1 MTDGKADSGSHSP
14 ILAAVGS
21 AFIPGLGQ
29 FFVGRRARGWG
40 ILVAVAVSAGLAA
53 WYGEQPLWFVVPGI
67 IWLWGV
73 WDASAVAE
81 GSSRRLLIPVVAVLT
96 ICYGIGWQV
105 TKIDLAA
112 LTSNIDRAA
121 VILGPMIRPDFV
133 SPRQEYQQT
142 FVTIEVPCSASPPPG
157 QRSDDGLSLVAF
169 AGCGNAGDELTV
181 SGSGFWPG
189 ASAELWWEDTI
200 GERQHLLAD
209 GRIILVEPDA
219 EGIFSRTIVI
229 PQMRSGTGQETN
241 LDQPLPERFIVI
253 QARPLGGLEITE
265 NGMRV
270 LNGILETL
278 SLALVATTLS
288 VFVAVPLSF
297 LAARNLMGKTQV
309 GLAVY
314 FGVRTVSNFTRSIE
328 PLIIAIVFV
337 VVVGL
342 GPFAGMLA
350 ITVHSI
356 FALTKLYSEAVES
369 IEPGPIEAVQATGAT
384 WSEIV
389 RYGVIPRVIPSY
401 ASFTIYRWDIN
412 VRSSIIIGFV
422 GGGGIGA
429 WLFQWII
436 LADYRAVGASFLAI
450 VLVVIVLDN
459 LSARLRARII

>member
-1 MTDGKADSGSHSP
+1 MTAGKADSESHSP
-14 ILAAVGS
+14 SLAAVRS
-21 AFIPGLGQ
+21 VFIPGLGQ

-40 ILVAVAVSAGLAA
+40 ILVAVAASAWLVS
-53 WYGEQPLWFVVPGI
+53 WYGEQPLWYVVPAI

-81 GSSRRLLIPVVAVLT
+81 GSSRPLLVPLIAVLAM
-96 ICYGIGWQV
+96 CYGIGWQV
-105 TKIDLAA
+105 TKIELAA
-112 LTSNIDRAA
+112 LTRNIDRAA

-133 SPRQEYQQT
+133 GPREENQQV
-142 FVTIEVPCSASPPPG
+142 FVTIEVPCSANPPPG
-157 QRSDDGLSLVAF
+157 QRSDDGLSLVAS
-169 AGCGNAGDELTV
+169 AGCGKAGDELTV

-189 ASAELWWEDTI
+189 ARAELWWEDTI

-209 GRIILVEPDA
+209 GRIIVIEPDA
-219 EGIFSRTIVI
+219 EGTFSRTIVI

-241 LDQPLPERFIVI
+241 LDEPLPERFFVI

-265 NGMRV
+265 NGKRV
-270 LNGILETL
+270 LSGILETL
-278 SLALVATTLS
+278 SLALMATTLS

-314 FGVRTVSNFTRSIE
+314 YGVRTVSNFMRSIE

-337 VVVGL
+337 VTVGL

-356 FALTKLYSEAVES
+356 FALTKLYSEAVEG
-369 IEPGPIEAVQATGAT
+369 IELGPIEAVQATGAT

-450 VLVVIVLDN
+450 VLVVMALDN
-459 LSARLRARII
+459 LSARLRARIV